1 MRPVQSSAVPACI
14 NPAPAGAPL
23 SPLARRLVLVVA
35 LALGLA
41 AGTPRSAEPVE
52 AADLV
57 AQATTDAAPASP
69 ATEPAA
75 PAAEPAA
82 PAKEP
87 ASRSSRRAE
96 VTIDSHGVIVDKDG
110 RRVQIKG
117 DAEFDSFDQFV
128 ERAPWLAGLVFLTLI
143 LLFTVPLLI
152 VVLLIWYKIRKSRMQ
167 NETMIKLAEKG
178 VVPAPE
184 AMAAL
189 ATPVPPGTPPSAVP
203 LYEHARQLRKQA
215 AWSDLRKG
223 IVLGAVGLAFIF
235 YSMINESSANWLGLI
250 CLFLGIGYGVL
261 WYFEDRRAPARRD
274 AGPPPAGGA

>member
-1 MRPVQSSAVPACI
+1 
-14 NPAPAGAPL
+14 
-23 SPLARRLVLVVA
+23 VLVVA

-69 ATEPAA
+69 ATEPAT

-87 ASRSSRRAE
+87 APRSSRRAE

-128 ERAPWLAGLVFLTLI
+128 AQAPWLAGLVFLALI
-143 LLFTVPLLI
+143 LLFVVPLLI
-152 VVLLIWYKIRKSRMQ
+152 VALLIWYKIRKTRMQ

-184 AMAAL
+184 AMDTL
-189 ATPVPPGTPPSAVP
+189 AGRVPPGMPPSAAP
-203 LYEHARQLRKQA
+203 LYEQARRLRKQA

-235 YSMINESSANWLGLI
+235 YSMINEGSASWPGLI

-261 WYFEDRRAPARRD
+261 WYFEDRGAPARRD
-274 AGPPPAGGA
+274 AGPPPAGSA